1 MLSHTIH
8 ISISLASCLARSE
21 GRLDSKM
28 PSTRSQSSRFAKVIL
43 VLPFTRATL
52 NDPAPLLPI
61 ITRVFTEA
69 SPSDFVVLFSSPGS
83 TQLYPHIRKH
93 ALSNWNPFQTFLAKV
108 YACLAAAQWSTGNV
122 LSHVEVAFLG
132 EGEGSLGGYEDA
144 RVIGPRGGSTL
155 ERIC

>member
-1 MLSHTIH
+1 L
-8 ISISLASCLARSE
+8 
-21 GRLDSKM
+21 
-28 PSTRSQSSRFAKVIL
+28 IL

-52 NDPAPLLPI
+52 DDPTPLLPI

-69 SPSDFVVLFSSPGS
+69 SSSDFLVLFSSPGPA
-83 TQLYPHIRKH
+83 QLYPHIRKQ

-122 LSHVEVAFLG
+122 LSHVEVAFDG
-132 EGEGSLGGYEDA
+132 EGEGSLKGYEDA
-144 RVIGPRGGSTL
+144 RVIGPRGGSMM